1 MNFWASL
8 YLKVLDHHAPK
19 RRFRVRAKS
28 LPWIDDDLRNI
39 MRFREWLHRRAIRE
53 NLLID
58 WDIYRSARNKVTRGT
73 SRAKTTYY
81 HRLCSSNIHPS
92 QLWKQLNNLLCRKSS
107 CAIKS
112 MVVNN
117 KELTDKAEIAET
129 I

>member
-1 MNFWASL
+1 
-8 YLKVLDHHAPK
+8 
-19 RRFRVRAKS
+19 
-28 LPWIDDDLRNI
+28 